1 LQGVGETMIAIKKDG
16 ICTIFKV
23 TEEVTANEILIQLTQ
38 YMGGEPTD
46 NAIWD
51 FSDAAKIKI
60 STLEMKGIAD
70 SLKKLSS
77 DDRPRRVALVGSKTI
92 NIGLGKLFAAFAQ
105 MAGLPNTYKVFRD
118 IDNAEQWLRCCS
130 DNK

>member
-1 LQGVGETMIAIKKDG
+1 MITIKKEAD
-16 ICTIFKV
+16 CTIFEV
-23 TEEVTANEILIQLTQ
+23 TDEVTANEILIKLTQ

-46 NAIWD
+46 TAIWD

-77 DDRPRRVALVGSKTI
+77 NDRSRRVALVGSKTI
-92 NIGLGKLFAAFAQ
+92 NIGLGKLFTAFAQ

-118 IDNAEQWLRCCS
+118 IAMAKKWIEESTNR
-130 DNK
+130 